1 MRNIE
6 GSIQSVTLEIKGKRE
21 GIFHHILFY
30 HYESYVIPGQREY
43 LNVYSFEILKYK
55 MFSSY

>member
-1 MRNIE
+1 MKE
-6 GSIQSVTLEIKGKRE
+6 KRE